1 MDGGEGRE
9 GEVLRR
15 NGGAKAARNTNLA
28 NSRSAGIQG
37 NEGQKFDIEIRK
49 LRG

>member
-1 MDGGEGRE
+1 MAVKGE